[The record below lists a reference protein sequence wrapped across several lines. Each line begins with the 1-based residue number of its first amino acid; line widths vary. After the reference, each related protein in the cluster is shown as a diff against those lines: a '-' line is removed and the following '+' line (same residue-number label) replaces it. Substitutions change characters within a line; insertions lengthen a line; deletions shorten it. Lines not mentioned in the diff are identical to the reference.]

1 MPKRSPSSLRIHRR
15 HRKTGSIMI
24 MVVAL
29 LVLMALIGTAYIA
42 TARYDR
48 GSAVQSS
55 NNVQIDLLVQGVLN
69 LCKTSVTGNLFD
81 GNGNYRG
88 YPRDPFDNT
97 PANSTIPN
105 GYLRDSFF
113 YYNITSTLDD
123 INTVGSAVRIDY
135 WLADRTPEFGKTPA
149 NSQNHYFWNRIS
161 LPLTTETGPSGPI
174 RSFFE
179 DPTYVPKPGGP
190 IVLQYNNHDRL
201 EPTSWLVNG
210 VPMPAFQINTGIAG
224 LDPYTAV
231 AADADGDGIADSFL
245 VRMPI
250 GTINGITYYYAVRI
264 IDNAAA
270 VNLNTAWGTR

>member
-42 TARYDR
+42 TARIDR

-88 YPRDPFDNT
+88 NGFDAVNNIYRKNPRDPFDNT
-97 PANSTIPN
+97 SPNNEIPN

-123 INTVGSAVRIDY
+123 QNLKNNEIQRIDH
-135 WLADRTPEFGKTPA
+135 WLADRTPDFGKTPT

-161 LPLTTETGPSGPI
+161 MPLTTETGPNGPI

-179 DPTYVPKPGGP
+179 DPTYVPSGSGP
-190 IVLQYNNHDRL
+190 ILFQFNNLTSTPVDRL
-201 EPTSWLVNG
+201 EPTSVDVNG
-210 VPMPAFQINTGIAG
+210 VPMPAFFMNTGIAG
-224 LDPYTAV
+224 YTKVLAG
-231 AADADGDGIADSFL
+231 DADGDGIADSFL
-245 VRMPI
+245 VRM
-250 GTINGITYYYAVRI
+250 
-264 IDNAAA
+264 
-270 VNLNTAWGTR
+270 